1 MKYFVRFF
9 VIILITFYSI
19 TLAKADS
26 FSLVY
31 INMDK
36 VMNETIAGKYLIK
49 QLEKIHKKNI
59 EEFKKIEEDIKT
71 EESSILS
78 KKNILSSEEYS
89 KKVDELKNKISNY
102 KKNRQIKVD
111 SISKKKI
118 DATSKLLKEI
128 TPILAD
134 YSKKNKISII
144 LKKKDILLGRTDL
157 DITNEI
163 IDIVNSKVKKIN
175 LN

>member
-19 TLAKADS
+19 TFAKADS

-49 QLEKIHKKNI
+49 QLENIHKKNI

-78 KKNILSSEEYS
+78 KKNILSSDEYN
-89 KKVDELKNKISNY
+89 KKVDTLKNKISNY
-102 KKNRQIKVD
+102 KKNRQKKID

>member
-1 MKYFVRFF
+1 MKYLVRFF

-19 TLAKADS
+19 NLAKADS

-31 INMDK
+31 INMEK
-36 VMNETIAGKYLIK
+36 VMNETNAGKYLIK

-59 EEFKKIEEDIKT
+59 EEFKNIEEDLKA

-78 KKNILSSEEYS
+78 KKNILSSEEYNA
-89 KKVDELKNKISNY
+89 KVEMLKNKISNY
-102 KKNRQIKVD
+102 KKNRQEKID

-118 DATSKLLKEI
+118 DATTKLLKEI
-128 TPILAD
+128 SPILAD
-134 YSKKNKISII
+134 FSKKNKISVI
-144 LKKKDILLGRTDL
+144 LKKKHIVLGRTDL

-163 IDIVNSKVKKIN
+163 IDIVNFKVKKIS

>member
-9 VIILITFYSI
+9 VISLITFYSI

-36 VMNETIAGKYLIK
+36 VMNETIAGKHLIK

-59 EEFKKIEEDIKT
+59 EEFKKIAEDLKT

-78 KKNILSSEEYS
+78 KKNILSPDEYN
-89 KKVDELKNKISNY
+89 KKVDTLKNKISNY
-102 KKNRQIKVD
+102 KKNRQKKID

>member
-1 MKYFVRFF
+1 MKYLVRFF

-59 EEFKKIEEDIKT
+59 EEFKKIE
-71 EESSILS
+71 
-78 KKNILSSEEYS
+78 
-89 KKVDELKNKISNY
+89 
-102 KKNRQIKVD
+102 
-111 SISKKKI
+111 
-118 DATSKLLKEI
+118 
-128 TPILAD
+128 
-134 YSKKNKISII
+134 
-144 LKKKDILLGRTDL
+144 
-157 DITNEI
+157 
-163 IDIVNSKVKKIN
+163 
-175 LN
+175 

>member
-1 MKYFVRFF
+1 
-9 VIILITFYSI
+9 
-19 TLAKADS
+19 
-26 FSLVY
+26 
-31 INMDK
+31 
-36 VMNETIAGKYLIK
+36 MNETIAGKYLIK

-78 KKNILSSEEYS
+78 KKNILSPDEYN
-89 KKVDELKNKISNY
+89 KKVDTLKNKISNY

-134 YSKKNKISII
+134 YSKKNSISII
-144 LKKKDILLGRTDL
+144 LRKKDIVIAKSDL
-157 DITNEI
+157 DITDTI
-163 IDIVNSKVKKIN
+163 IELINLKIKKIS

>member
-1 MKYFVRFF
+1 
-9 VIILITFYSI
+9 
-19 TLAKADS
+19 
-26 FSLVY
+26 
-31 INMDK
+31 
-36 VMNETIAGKYLIK
+36 MNETIAGKSLIK

-59 EEFKKIEEDIKT
+59 EEFKKIAEDLKT

-78 KKNILSSEEYS
+78 KKNILSPDEYN
-89 KKVDELKNKISNY
+89 KKVDTLKNKISNY
-102 KKNRQIKVD
+102 KKNRQKKID

-134 YSKKNKISII
+134 YSKKNEISII
-144 LKKKDILLGRTDL
+144 LKHKDILLGKIDL

-163 IDIVNSKVKKIN
+163 IEIVNLKVKKIN

>member
-1 MKYFVRFF
+1 M
-9 VIILITFYSI
+9 
-19 TLAKADS
+19 AKADS

-78 KKNILSSEEYS
+78 QKNILSSDEYN
-89 KKVDELKNKISNY
+89 KKVDALKNKISNY

-134 YSKKNKISII
+134 YSKKNSISII
-144 LKKKDILLGRTDL
+144 LRKKDIVIAKSDL
-157 DITNEI
+157 DITDTI
-163 IDIVNSKVKKIN
+163 IELINLKIKKIS

>member
-1 MKYFVRFF
+1 
-9 VIILITFYSI
+9 
-19 TLAKADS
+19 
-26 FSLVY
+26 
-31 INMDK
+31 
-36 VMNETIAGKYLIK
+36 MNETIAGKYLIK

-59 EEFKKIEEDIKT
+59 EEFKIIEEDIKT

-78 KKNILSSEEYS
+78 KKNILSPDEYN
-89 KKVDELKNKISNY
+89 KKVDTLKNKISNY
-102 KKNRQIKVD
+102 KKNRQKKID

>member
-1 MKYFVRFF
+1 M
-9 VIILITFYSI
+9 IL
-19 TLAKADS
+19 
-26 FSLVY
+26 
-31 INMDK
+31 
-36 VMNETIAGKYLIK
+36 YL
-49 QLEKIHKKNI
+49 
-59 EEFKKIEEDIKT
+59 
-71 EESSILS
+71 
-78 KKNILSSEEYS
+78 
-89 KKVDELKNKISNY
+89 
-102 KKNRQIKVD
+102 
-111 SISKKKI
+111 KKKI

-157 DITNEI
+157 EITNEI

>member
-1 MKYFVRFF
+1 M
-9 VIILITFYSI
+9 IL
-19 TLAKADS
+19 
-26 FSLVY
+26 
-31 INMDK
+31 
-36 VMNETIAGKYLIK
+36 YL
-49 QLEKIHKKNI
+49 
-59 EEFKKIEEDIKT
+59 
-71 EESSILS
+71 
-78 KKNILSSEEYS
+78 
-89 KKVDELKNKISNY
+89 
-102 KKNRQIKVD
+102 
-111 SISKKKI
+111 KKKI